1 MSPFRLLIAFL
12 ALAAL
17 AAPAAANDTETKPAP
32 KATVAHDHE
41 KDGERHEP
49 AEGTQQHKMKV
60 CAGEAHEKGLKGD
73 ERRAFMS
80 NCLRKQ

>member
-1 MSPFRLLIAFL
+1 MSPFRLLIACL

-17 AAPAAANDTETKPAP
+17 AAPAAANDTEAKPAT
-32 KATVAHDHE
+32 KASATHEHE

>member
-1 MSPFRLLIAFL
+1 MSPFRLLIACI
-12 ALAAL
+12 AVAAVSL
-17 AAPAAANDTETKPAP
+17 PAVASDTEKSTQKAAAPHE
-32 KATVAHDHE
+32 HE
-41 KDGERHEP
+41 KEGERHEP
-49 AEGTQQHKMKV
+49 AEGTQQYKMKV

>member
-1 MSPFRLLIAFL
+1 MSPFRLSIITF
-12 ALAAL
+12 ALAA
-17 AAPAAANDTETKPAP
+17 AAFPAVANDTDAKSAP
-32 KATVAHDHE
+32 KAVATPE

-49 AEGTQQHKMKV
+49 AVGTQQYKMKV